1 MMNSFFPPQMVN
13 NFKGMATEAIGTM
26 KGLGEMA
33 TEAETVMTLVSAY
46 KNGNLMPA
54 IMKLSQ
60 TNPQMKQALGML
72 QGKDENQLMQM
83 AQNMATERGMTI
95 DDVVKG
101 LNLNK

>member
-1 MMNSFFPPQMVN
+1 MMNNFSPPQMN
-13 NFKGMATEAIGTM
+13 NIIDMATGAIGAM

-46 KNGNLMPA
+46 KNGNLLPA

-60 TNPQMKQALGML
+60 TNPQMKQALGIL

-83 AQNMATERGMTI
+83 AQNMAAERGMTI
-95 DDVVKG
+95 DDVIKG
-101 LNLNK
+101 LNLIK